1 MTDLHVFLQPQ
12 VEPELSVADL
22 AGEKTDLLD
31 DDRDGPV
38 DDGDQLG
45 VVEAVEVGDQGLLV
59 RYDLHADLAPEPA
72 LLGVRL
78 LVEVRDQV

>member
-1 MTDLHVFLQPQ
+1 MTDLHVFLQSQ
-12 VEPELSVADL
+12 VEPELSMADL

-59 RYDLHADLAPEPA
+59 RYDLHADLAPELSHLTVC
-72 LLGVRL
+72 LLL
-78 LVEVRDQV
+78 EVMAEV